1 MRNALMTFRTLKLFF
16 TFRNVQFLFYAKFS
30 CRCPSMTVNYFIWSG
45 QVISEYGYFLLN
57 PISALEREK
66 LNVIATLRIILS
78 HSVTSYLTI

>member
-1 MRNALMTFRTLKLFF
+1 
-16 TFRNVQFLFYAKFS
+16 
-30 CRCPSMTVNYFIWSG
+30 MTVNYFIWSG